1 MRYVRHPAPASL
13 RGMWIPQGAF
23 SAGYNRCMSTLA
35 SILAFNAQFVATK
48 AYAPFVTDRYP
59 DKKIVIVT
67 CMDTRLTELL
77 PKAMN
82 LKNGDAKF
90 IKIAGAVVAAPFG
103 SVMRSILV
111 AIYSLGAEEIY
122 VVGHHDC
129 GMTGL
134 GHEAILEKARGA
146 GIDEATLDTLT
157 HAGIDLAGWLT
168 GFASPAAGVEASVR
182 MIRRHP
188 LLPRTIRVHG
198 LLMDPTTGKLDLLMD
213 GHAT

>member
-1 MRYVRHPAPASL
+1 MAGVIHAYIGGSSDSIKWSNAEQSSAANSESFNFRFARVSGNLSAM
-13 RGMWIPQGAF
+13 GM
-23 SAGYNRCMSTLA
+23 LDD
-35 SILAFNAQFVATK
+35 ILSFNKDFVSSK
-48 AYAPFVTDRYP
+48 AYESLLTDRFP

-111 AIYSLGAEEIY
+111 AIYSLGATEIY

-129 GMTGL
+129 AMSSM
-134 GHEAILEKARGA
+134 GHEVILKQAR
-146 GIDEATLDTLT
+146 
-157 HAGIDLAGWLT
+157 
-168 GFASPAAGVEASVR
+168 
-182 MIRRHP
+182 
-188 LLPRTIRVHG
+188 
-198 LLMDPTTGKLDLLMD
+198 
-213 GHAT
+213 

>member
-1 MRYVRHPAPASL
+1 MA
-13 RGMWIPQGAF
+13 Q
-23 SAGYNRCMSTLA
+23 LA
-35 SILAFNAQFVATK
+35 DILAFNEHFVTTK
-48 AYAPFVTDRYP
+48 AYEAFLTDRFP

-90 IKIAGAVVAAPFG
+90 IKIAGAIVAAPFG

-134 GHEAILEKARGA
+134 GHEAILGEARAA
-146 GIDEATLDTLT
+146 GIAESTL
-157 HAGIDLAGWLT
+157 
-168 GFASPAAGVEASVR
+168 
-182 MIRRHP
+182 
-188 LLPRTIRVHG
+188 
-198 LLMDPTTGKLDLLMD
+198 
-213 GHAT
+213 